1 MKKSTIGVVAV
12 ATSLTMALS
21 SCNRASTS
29 GDSSTSSSTSS
40 SSSTTSA
47 GSDSTASDQT
57 APASSGST
65 TTAAGSDST
74 NPAGSS
80 IGTGKAITIGVVP
93 KTLQNPVWQGVIKG
107 AETQAKT
114 KGNITIKAS
123 APNSEEDITGQI
135 NKIQDLITQKVDAL
149 VVAPDGDSLQPILQ
163 QAVDKGI
170 PVVLIDT
177 DIKGFTAKTAYVSS
191 DQAGGAKAV
200 TDAAVKALGPNVKGA
215 EVGLLDFPGNT
226 TVQAR
231 VDAAKQVYEAAGAKI
246 VSELPGKC
254 DRATALNSTTD
265 MLTAHPN
272 IKAIFGGCG
281 QGATGA
287 ALAVGN
293 AKKTVLVTGFDGI
306 NGEFKDIQDGTM
318 LATILQDFPKIGAQ
332 SVDIAVAA
340 LNKQTVNKID
350 QIPGIVITKDN
361 VGKYQPAG

>member
-1 MKKSTIGVVAV
+1 MNRSTIGVIAV
-12 ATSLTMALS
+12 TASFTMALT

-29 GDSSTSSSTSS
+29 GDATSTSSSTTSVADLS
-40 SSSTTSA
+40 AVSDTTSA
-47 GSDSTASDQT
+47 GSDSTTSVASD
-57 APASSGST
+57 T
-65 TTAAGSDST
+65 TTDVTTSAGSKT
-74 NPAGSS
+74 GSA
-80 IGTGKAITIGVVP
+80 KAITIGVVP

-107 AETQAKT
+107 TEDEAKA

-123 APNSEEDITGQI
+123 APNNEEDITGQI
-135 NKIQDLITQKVDAL
+135 NKIQDLITQGVDAL

-163 QAVDKGI
+163 QAVNKGI

-177 DIKGFTAKTAYVSS
+177 DIEGFTAKTAFVSS

-200 TDAAVKALGPNVKGA
+200 TNAAVKALGSNAKGA

-231 VDAAKQVYEAAGAKI
+231 VDAAKQVYEAAGAKV

-293 AKKTVLVTGFDGI
+293 AKKTVIVTGFDGI
-306 NGEFKDIQDGTM
+306 TGEFKDIQDGTM

-332 SVDIAVAA
+332 SIDIAVAA
-340 LNKQTVNKID
+340 LNKQPVNKTD
-350 QIPGIVITKDN
+350 QIPGILITKDN
-361 VGKYQPAG
+361 LSKYQPAG

>member
-1 MKKSTIGVVAV
+1 MTKSTIGVIVVA
-12 ATSLTMALS
+12 ASLTMALT

-29 GDSSTSSSTSS
+29 STTT

-47 GSDSTASDQT
+47 GSDSTTS
-57 APASSGST
+57 
-65 TTAAGSDST
+65 AGSDST
-74 NPAGSS
+74 TSAGSDS
-80 IGTGKAITIGVVP
+80 TTSAGSGGSAVIAITIGVVP

-107 AETQAKT
+107 AEDQAKT

-135 NKIQDLITQKVDAL
+135 NKIQDLITQGVDAL

-170 PVVLIDT
+170 PVVLVDT
-177 DIKGFTAKTAYVSS
+177 DIKGFTAKAAYVSS
-191 DQAGGAKAV
+191 DQAGGANAV
-200 TDAAVKALGPNVKGA
+200 TDVAVKALGPDVKGA

-293 AKKTVLVTGFDGI
+293 AKKTVFVTGFDGI
-306 NGEFKDIQDGTM
+306 NGEFKDIQEGTM

-332 SVDIAVAA
+332 AVDIAVAA
-340 LNKQTVNKID
+340 LNKQAVNKTD

-361 VGKYQPAG
+361 VSKYQPAG

>member
-12 ATSLTMALS
+12 AASLTMALT

-29 GDSSTSSSTSS
+29 SNSSTSSSTSS
-40 SSSTTSA
+40 SSSTSAGSGSTASDQAAPASSGSATTA
-47 GSDSTASDQT
+47 GSDSTA
-57 APASSGST
+57 PASS
-65 TTAAGSDST
+65 
-74 NPAGSS
+74 SS
-80 IGTGKAITIGVVP
+80 GAGKAITIGVVP

-107 AETQAKT
+107 AEDQAKT

-135 NKIQDLITQKVDAL
+135 NKIQDLITQGVDAL

-231 VDAAKQVYEAAGAKI
+231 VDAAKQAYEAAGAKI

-281 QGATGA
+281 QGGTGA

>member
-1 MKKSTIGVVAV
+1 MKNSTMGVIVVA
-12 ATSLTMALS
+12 TTLTMVLTG
-21 SCNRASTS
+21 CNRASTS
-29 GDSSTSSSTSS
+29 T
-40 SSSTTSA
+40 
-47 GSDSTASDQT
+47 
-57 APASSGST
+57 ST
-65 TTAAGSDST
+65 TTAGASSTTGSTTAGAGST
-74 NPAGSS
+74 APAGTGSS
-80 IGTGKAITIGVVP
+80 SVKAITIGVVP

-107 AETQAKT
+107 AEDQAKT

-135 NKIQDLITQKVDAL
+135 NKIQDLITQGVDAL

-191 DQAGGAKAV
+191 DQAGGAKGV
-200 TDAAVKALGPNVKGA
+200 TDVAVKALGPNMKGA

-231 VDAAKQVYEAAGAKI
+231 VDAAKQAYEAAGAKI
-246 VSELPGKC
+246 VAELPGKC

-318 LATILQDFPKIGAQ
+318 LATILQDFPKIGAR

-340 LNKQTVNKID
+340 LNKQTVNKDD

-361 VGKYQPAG
+361 VSKYPPAG

>member
-1 MKKSTIGVVAV
+1 MKKSAIGVLVV
-12 ATSLTMALS
+12 ATTLTMALTG
-21 SCNRASTS
+21 CNRASTS
-29 GDSSTSSSTSS
+29 T
-40 SSSTTSA
+40 STTPA
-47 GSDSTASDQT
+47 GGGSPPAGAAST
-57 APASSGST
+57 PAGGGST
-65 TTAAGSDST
+65 
-74 NPAGSS
+74 PAGTGNSS
-80 IGTGKAITIGVVP
+80 VKAITIGVVP

-107 AETQAKT
+107 AENQAKT

-123 APNSEEDITGQI
+123 APNNEEDITGQI
-135 NKIQDLITQKVDAL
+135 NKIQDLITQGVDAL

-177 DIKGFTAKTAYVSS
+177 DIKSFTAKTAYVSS
-191 DQAGGAKAV
+191 DQSGGAKGV
-200 TDAAVKALGPNVKGA
+200 TDVAVKALGPNVKGA

-246 VSELPGKC
+246 VAELPGKC

-287 ALAVGN
+287 ALAVSN

-306 NGEFKDIQDGTM
+306 NGEFEDIQDGTM

-340 LNKQTVNKID
+340 LNKRTVNKDD
-350 QIPGIVITKDN
+350 QVPGLVITKDN
-361 VGKYQPAG
+361 VSKYQPAG